1 MPEIFLSEN
10 SKMSVKVFDRK
21 LYEECDTFGKA
32 VAKRF
37 MKQEDYELVDDTEA
51 YRSHDLI
58 FMKDGQPVKIE
69 VEINRR
75 WTSRYYPYATVTV
88 PYRKRYSQAD
98 LYIMISKNGEG
109 LLTIPMKEVL
119 RADTIVKDTC
129 FTKGERFFSFPQ
141 SKARFYF
148 LRDSVYYP
156 IEDEDALD
164 S

>member
-1 MPEIFLSEN
+1 
-10 SKMSVKVFDRK
+10 MSVKVFDRK
-21 LYEECDTFGKA
+21 LYEECDTFGKT

-58 FMKDGQPVKIE
+58 FMKDGQPIKIE

-75 WTSRYYPYATVTV
+75 WQKRYYPYTTITV
-88 PYRKRYSQAD
+88 PYRKRYSKAD
-98 LYIMISKNGEG
+98 LYIMISKNGEA
-109 LLTIPMKEVL
+109 LLTIPMKDVL

-129 FTKGERFFSFPQ
+129 FTTQERFFSLPI
-141 SKARFYF
+141 SSAKFYF

-156 IEDEDALD
+156 IEDEDKLD
-164 S
+164 ESD